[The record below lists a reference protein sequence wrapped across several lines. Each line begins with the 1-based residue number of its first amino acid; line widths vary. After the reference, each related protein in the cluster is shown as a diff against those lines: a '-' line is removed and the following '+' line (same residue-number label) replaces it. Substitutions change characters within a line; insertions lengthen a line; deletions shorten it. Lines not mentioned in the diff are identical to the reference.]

1 MAALMIDALELED
14 IEASQID
21 PEAALFGLDE
31 EGLGLD
37 SIDALEIVLAI
48 SRRYG
53 VDLRADNE
61 NKEKIFRSLRS
72 LTDYVHLE
80 KTES

>member
-14 IEASQID
+14 IEADQIE
-21 PEAALFGLDE
+21 PEAALFGSEE

-48 SRRYG
+48 SRHYG

-72 LTDYVHLE
+72 LTDYVHQE
-80 KTES
+80 KAGS